1 MRLDSIF
8 VLIWQIAHRWI
19 TQTLERRLFMS
30 FLVVLGGVAGAV
42 AATFVIV
49 IAVWACTAKPVQYQV
64 ITKKAEILPATERER
79 DRERSQTVQG

>member
-1 MRLDSIF
+1 
-8 VLIWQIAHRWI
+8 
-19 TQTLERRLFMS
+19 MS

-64 ITKKAEILPATERER
+64 ITKKAEILPMTERER
-79 DRERSQTVQG
+79 ERERERAQAGRAEDGGV